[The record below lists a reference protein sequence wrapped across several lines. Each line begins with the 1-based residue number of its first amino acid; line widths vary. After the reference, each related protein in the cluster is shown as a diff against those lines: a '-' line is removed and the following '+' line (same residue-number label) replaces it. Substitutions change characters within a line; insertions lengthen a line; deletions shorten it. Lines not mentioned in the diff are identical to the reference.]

1 MVRPSAKPYSMVARN
16 GEVLPPPLKWAGGK
30 RWQLP
35 HLRKYWER
43 ESHRRLVEP
52 FCGGLTVTLGLK
64 PERALLNDVN
74 PHLFNFYCWMQ
85 RGLRITIDLKYE
97 EAIFYR
103 HRSRFNELLHKGTT
117 TTREAASLFY
127 YLNRTAY
134 NGLCRFNRSFIRAYA
149 KFVGYDEQEA
159 IDEYASE
166 QEAIDEVAIKPH
178 KSLVYTDTGGGRSP
192 LVTLLLAVIILAV
205 LSLLVWAGLHFY
217 QRSVAPKTQPS
228 RTSRRFAP
236 GQSPEAR
243 PSDRAI
249 GFGRAKTGLKEDA
262 HEFSA

>member
-1 MVRPSAKPYSMVARN
+1 MARASAKPYSTVARN

-43 ESHRRLVEP
+43 ESHRRMVEP
-52 FCGGLTVTLGLK
+52 FCGGLAVTLGLK

-74 PHLFNFYCWMQ
+74 PHLFNFYCWLQ

-97 EAIFYR
+97 KAIFYR

-134 NGLCRFNRSFIRAYA
+134 NGLCRFNSSGEFNVPCAAGSGQDFPPVSHVAWQTVSAVKKDTRAARKHKENPTLRLPDNFNRGSARQQNQRSNACLHRELF
-149 KFVGYDEQEA
+149 E
-159 IDEYASE
+159 
-166 QEAIDEVAIKPH
+166 EVA
-178 KSLVYTDTGGGRSP
+178 R
-192 LVTLLLAVIILAV
+192 
-205 LSLLVWAGLHFY
+205 
-217 QRSVAPKTQPS
+217 
-228 RTSRRFAP
+228 
-236 GQSPEAR
+236 
-243 PSDRAI
+243 
-249 GFGRAKTGLKEDA
+249 
-262 HEFSA
+262 